1 MMIGQLIGVTTGK
14 PSRHPYP
21 QHMQEA
27 RAIAAEGVVLL
38 KNEGSVL
45 PLRGKRVAL
54 FGPGATDTVSCGT
67 GSGFVFAPYT
77 VLGDPHADDP
87 SRASFNSQI
96 SGIFKLSDKDQYIA
110 VADRWM
116 PDALMTSEEVDVI
129 YRAIASRSDKSIKV
143 TGKEKMQMIR
153 RMAMQVDT
161 SIADYVWLPI
171 RFEGD
176 MPRIEW
182 RDKWTPAEL

>member
-1 MMIGQLIGVTTGK
+1 MDCIVCRLNGDFT
-14 PSRHPYP
+14 
-21 QHMQEA
+21 
-27 RAIAAEGVVLL
+27 AAEGEYRYVYQNI
-38 KNEGSVL
+38 KPPYTREGIAHME
-45 PLRGKRVAL
+45 RGGKHYIFSSGMTGYTPNPSEVAMADDWM
-54 FGPGATDTVSCGT
+54 G
-67 GSGFVFAPYT
+67 PYT

-153 RMAMQVDT
+153 RMTMQVDT